1 MNIEEELSFIDWYTS
16 ANETPTCSN
25 INVASYNPTYNPTI
39 PYEYQPPQTRTIY
52 YMNSVFERKI
62 NREIDTKIEKLGNML
77 EIVNNKKNIQFIKGQ
92 ILALQEL
99 KYSIENNYWEY
110 ERNDTMRYP
119 QEY

>member
-1 MNIEEELSFIDWYTS
+1 MNNEEELSFIDWYTS

-25 INVASYNPTYNPTI
+25 INVASYNPTI
-39 PYEYQPPQTRTIY
+39 HYEYQPPQTRTIY
-52 YMNSVFERKI
+52 YMNSDFERKV
-62 NREIDTKIEKLGNML
+62 NREIDTKIEKLGNVL
-77 EIVNNKKNIQFIKGQ
+77 ENVSDKYNKQFIKGQ

-119 QEY
+119 QDY

>member
-1 MNIEEELSFIDWYTS
+1 MNNEEEISFIDWYRN
-16 ANETPTCSN
+16 ANEIPTCSN
-25 INVASYNPTYNPTI
+25 IDIASYNPTTPF
-39 PYEYQPPQTRTIY
+39 EYQPPQTRTIY
-52 YMNSVFERKI
+52 YMNSDFERKI

-119 QEY
+119 QDY